1 MEHQYIGPARHALLS
16 IVIGRSCAFRLEP
29 IHAKHRAD
37 IVGSDTLSRLRFQ
50 YKCEKCEVLLQRYQ
64 YVIKTKVFRI

>member
-1 MEHQYIGPARHALLS
+1 MEHQYIGPARPVLLS
-16 IVIGRSCAFRLEP
+16 IFRSNCAFRLEL

-64 YVIKTKVFRI
+64 FVIKTKVFRI

>member
-1 MEHQYIGPARHALLS
+1 MEDQHIGPARPVLLS
-16 IVIGRSCAFRLEP
+16 IVRSNSALRLEP

-64 YVIKTKVFRI
+64 FIIKTKVFRI